1 MCLDLCSCSCHGRM
15 FGEDKLAATGQ
26 YQSLEAWAADAK
38 QARVAQKLE
47 KVRLHPQ
54 NTSLYCLY
62 YFDLFYYTSIVCNNI
77 NWQQSR

>member
-1 MCLDLCSCSCHGRM
+1 M

-38 QARVAQKLE
+38 QARVQKIE

-54 NTSLYCLY
+54 NTSLLLTY
-62 YFDLFYYTSIVCNNI
+62 YLILSIVSKNQLIGTNNDSI
-77 NWQQSR
+77 VT